1 MCGPQR
7 TTRADAQCYERAV
20 KRRIVAGALALA
32 LAVAGAVVAIV
43 MLSRSGDPAAPASPA
58 SPAPPA
64 PADSDRVVE
73 DFRAVERHAIATFNA
88 ALRRQRANEI
98 DELELSLVIERDVL
112 EPWRAMRARVAA
124 APVPPPHRELY
135 EVMNRYIAERELAWQ
150 AYSLALQAH
159 SDADARPHYDAY
171 RQKNADAQED
181 ARRLGGMLRPR

>member
-1 MCGPQR
+1 MCGRQR

-20 KRRIVAGALALA
+20 KRSIVAGTLALA
-32 LAVAGAVVAIV
+32 LAGAIVAIV
-43 MLSRSGDPAAPASPA
+43 MLSRSDRSEAPATPSPAAIAG
-58 SPAPPA
+58 
-64 PADSDRVVE
+64 SDDVVD

-98 DELELSLVIERDVL
+98 DELELSLIIERDVL

-124 APVPPPHRELY
+124 APVPPPRRELY

-159 SDADARPHYDAY
+159 SDADARPHYDVY
-171 RQKNADAQED
+171 HQKNADAQAD
-181 ARRLGGMLRPR
+181 AQRLGGMLRPR